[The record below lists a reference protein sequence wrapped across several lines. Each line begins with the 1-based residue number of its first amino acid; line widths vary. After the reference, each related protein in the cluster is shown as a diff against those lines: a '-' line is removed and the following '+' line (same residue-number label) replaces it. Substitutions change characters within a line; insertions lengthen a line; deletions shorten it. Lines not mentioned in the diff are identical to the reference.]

1 MCPNVPTV
9 PAGPPAQLV
18 SEGPSLPMQELQL
31 GSINWSKATEKPAGC
46 EPAGV
51 RELKPLTERL
61 AVAECRRYAIAHRVL
76 KSEFALQRAGRAVRD
91 PIPTPKGK
99 PLLTL
104 KDAAAY
110 IMTLPKKVSDVS
122 MPASS
127 YRRCTSPA
135 QQ

>member
-1 MCPNVPTV
+1 MIDDPNLHGPGTIDRDNNHNRN
-9 PAGPPAQLV
+9 AGGDQSV
-18 SEGPSLPMQELQL
+18 FDG
-31 GSINWSKATEKPAGC
+31 GGAGF
-46 EPAGV
+46 V
-51 RELKPLTERL
+51 
-61 AVAECRRYAIAHRVL
+61 V
-76 KSEFALQRAGRAVRD
+76 QD